1 MTPKS
6 SPSSSPVSIIIDEN
20 AAKPRIG
27 FSLLVGILSFL
38 IVLLFFASL
47 AAGPVSISFFQI
59 LSSLKGGDQ
68 SLIHIIIE
76 QIRLPRAILAITVGA
91 TLGLAGAA
99 LQGLLQNPLAEP
111 GLIGVSGCAALGA
124 VIMFYTGIS
133 AVFAL
138 ALPLGGI
145 VGALI
150 AVVAIYGL
158 AGRESS
164 ILTLVLAGVAVNA
177 FAAALTTLALSLSPN
192 PYAAFEIF
200 FWLLGSLADR
210 SLSHV
215 YLSLPLMVLGW
226 VLLLSMGRALD
237 ALTLGEDTARSLGF
251 NLGRVQAQVV
261 IGTAL
266 AVGAAVAISGIIGF
280 VGLVVPHL
288 LRPLVGYQPGKLLL
302 VSALGGAVLTSAADI
317 AVRFVM
323 NGPELKLGV
332 LTALI
337 GAPFFLYL
345 ILQIRKEMR

>member
-1 MTPKS
+1 MTTASADVQAPKL
-6 SPSSSPVSIIIDEN
+6 PI
-20 AAKPRIG
+20 R
-27 FSLLVGILSFL
+27 FSLLVGVLSLL
-38 IVLLFFASL
+38 IVLLFFISL
-47 AAGPVSISFFQI
+47 AAGPVSISFLQI
-59 LSSLKGGDQ
+59 LSSLMGEDQ
-68 SLIHIIIE
+68 SLIYIIIE

-99 LQGLLQNPLAEP
+99 LQGLLRNPLAEP

-124 VIMFYTGIS
+124 VVMFYTGVSSI
-133 AVFAL
+133 FAL

-145 VGALI
+145 AGALI
-150 AVVAIYGL
+150 AVAAIYAL

-200 FWLLGSLADR
+200 FWLLGSLSDR

-215 YLSLPLMVLGW
+215 YLSMPLMALGW
-226 VLLLSMGRALD
+226 LLLLSMGRALD
-237 ALTLGEDTARSLGF
+237 ALSLGEDTARSLGF
-251 NLGRVQAQVV
+251 RLGRVQAQVV

-266 AVGAAVAISGIIGF
+266 AVGAAVAVSGIIGF

-288 LRPLVGYQPGKLLL
+288 LRSLVGYQPGRLLL
-302 VSALGGAVLTSAADI
+302 VSALGGAVLTSVADI
-317 AVRFVM
+317 AVRYIM
-323 NGPELKLGV
+323 SGPELKLGV

-345 ILQIRKEMR
+345 VLQTRKAML

>member
-1 MTPKS
+1 MTTASADVQAPKL
-6 SPSSSPVSIIIDEN
+6 PI
-20 AAKPRIG
+20 R
-27 FSLLVGILSFL
+27 FSLLVGVLSLL
-38 IVLLFFASL
+38 IVLLFFISL
-47 AAGPVSISFFQI
+47 AAGSVSISFLQI
-59 LSSLKGGDQ
+59 LSSLMGEDQ
-68 SLIHIIIE
+68 SLIYIIIE

-99 LQGLLQNPLAEP
+99 LQGLLRNPLAEP

-124 VIMFYTGIS
+124 VVMFYTGVSSI
-133 AVFAL
+133 FAL

-145 VGALI
+145 AGALI
-150 AVVAIYGL
+150 AVAAIYAL

-200 FWLLGSLADR
+200 FWLLGSLSDR

-215 YLSLPLMVLGW
+215 YLSMPLMALGW
-226 VLLLSMGRALD
+226 LLLLSMGRALD
-237 ALTLGEDTARSLGF
+237 ALSLGEDTARSLGF
-251 NLGRVQAQVV
+251 RLGRVQAQVV

-266 AVGAAVAISGIIGF
+266 AVGAAVAVSGIIGF

-288 LRPLVGYQPGKLLL
+288 LRSLVGYQPGRLLL
-302 VSALGGAVLTSAADI
+302 VSALGGAVLTSVADI
-317 AVRFVM
+317 AVRYIM
-323 NGPELKLGV
+323 SGPELKLGV

-345 ILQIRKEMR
+345 VLQTRKAMR

>member
-1 MTPKS
+1 MTQTSTVK
-6 SPSSSPVSIIIDEN
+6 DEN
-20 AAKPRIG
+20 ALKPLIG
-27 FSLLVGILSFL
+27 FAALVGILSSL

-47 AAGPVSISFFQI
+47 AAGPVSISFLQI
-59 LSSLKGGDQ
+59 LSSLKGEDH
-68 SLIHIIIE
+68 SLIYIIIE

-99 LQGLLQNPLAEP
+99 LQGLLRNPLAEP

-124 VIMFYTGIS
+124 VIMFYTGVS
-133 AVFAL
+133 TVFAL

-145 VGALI
+145 AGALI
-150 AVVAIYGL
+150 AVAVIYAL

-177 FAAALTTLALSLSPN
+177 FAGALTTLALSLSPN

-215 YLSLPLMVLGW
+215 YLSLPLMALGW

-266 AVGAAVAISGIIGF
+266 AVGAAVAVSGIIGF

-288 LRPLVGYQPGKLLL
+288 LRSFVGYQPGKLLL
-302 VSALGGAVLTSAADI
+302 VSTLGGAVLTSAADI

>member
-1 MTPKS
+1 MTQTSTVK
-6 SPSSSPVSIIIDEN
+6 DEN
-20 AAKPRIG
+20 ALKPLIG
-27 FSLLVGILSFL
+27 FAALVGILSSL

-47 AAGPVSISFFQI
+47 AAGPVSISFLQI
-59 LSSLKGGDQ
+59 LSSLKGEDH
-68 SLIHIIIE
+68 SLIYIIIE
-76 QIRLPRAILAITVGA
+76 QIRLPRAILATTVGA

-99 LQGLLQNPLAEP
+99 LQGLLRNPLAEP

-124 VIMFYTGIS
+124 VIMFYTGVSTI
-133 AVFAL
+133 FAL

-145 VGALI
+145 AGALI
-150 AVVAIYGL
+150 AVAVIYAL

-177 FAAALTTLALSLSPN
+177 FAGALTTLALSLSPN

-215 YLSLPLMVLGW
+215 YLSLPLMALGW

-266 AVGAAVAISGIIGF
+266 AVGAAVAVSGIIGF

-288 LRPLVGYQPGKLLL
+288 LRSFVGYQPGKLLL
-302 VSALGGAVLTSAADI
+302 VSTLGGAVLTSAADI
-317 AVRFVM
+317 AVRYVM

>member
-1 MTPKS
+1 MTDTSTTSTQTS
-6 SPSSSPVSIIIDEN
+6 SVSYQGIS
-20 AAKPRIG
+20 KPLIG
-27 FSLLVGILSFL
+27 FAALVGILSVL
-38 IVLLFFASL
+38 IVVLFFFSIG
-47 AAGPVSISFFQI
+47 AGRVAISFPQI
-59 LSSLKGGDQ
+59 FSSLGAGDS
-68 SLIHIIIE
+68 SLIGIIIE
-76 QIRLPRAILAITVGA
+76 QIRLPRAILAVTVGA

-99 LQGLLQNPLAEP
+99 LQGLLRNPLAEP

-124 VIMFYTGIS
+124 VIVFYTGTS
-133 AVFAL
+133 AMFAM

-145 VGALI
+145 AGALI
-150 AVVAIYGL
+150 AVAAIYAL

-200 FWLLGSLADR
+200 FWLLGSLSDR
-210 SLSHV
+210 SLEHV
-215 YLSLPLMVLGW
+215 YLSLPLMALGW
-226 VLLLSMGRALD
+226 IMLLTMGRALD
-237 ALTLGEDTARSLGF
+237 ALSLGEDTARSLGF
-251 NLGRVQAQVV
+251 QLGRVQAQVV

-266 AVGAAVAISGIIGF
+266 AVGAAVAVSGIIGF

-288 LRPLVGYQPGKLLL
+288 LRPLVGYQPGRLLL
-302 VSALGGAVLTSAADI
+302 VSALGGAVLTLAADI
-317 AVRFVM
+317 AVRSVM

-345 ILQIRKEMR
+345 VIQTRKSMR

>member
-1 MTPKS
+1 MT
-6 SPSSSPVSIIIDEN
+6 SPSIALKDERRPVSF
-20 AAKPRIG
+20 AVLATA
-27 FSLLVGILSFL
+27 LTLC
-38 IVLLFFASL
+38 IVLLFFISM
-47 AAGPVSISFFQI
+47 AAGPVSVSFLQI
-59 LSSLKGGDQ
+59 LASLKGEDQ
-68 SLIHIIIE
+68 ALVTIIIE
-76 QIRLPRAILAITVGA
+76 QIRLPRAILAVTVGA

-99 LQGLLQNPLAEP
+99 LQGLLRNPLAEP
-111 GLIGVSGCAALGA
+111 GLIGVSGCAALGS
-124 VIMFYTGIS
+124 VIMFYTGAT

-145 VGALI
+145 AGALI
-150 AVVAIYGL
+150 AVAAIYGL

-177 FAAALTTLALSLSPN
+177 FAGALTTLALSLSPN

-210 SLSHV
+210 SLTHV
-215 YLSLPLMVLGW
+215 YLSLPLMAIGW
-226 VLLLSMGRALD
+226 ILLLTMGRALD

-251 NLGRVQAQVV
+251 NLGWVQAQVI

-266 AVGAAVAISGIIGF
+266 AVGAAVAVSGVIGF

-288 LRPLVGYQPGKLLL
+288 LRPLVGYQPGRLLPI
-302 VSALGGAVLTSAADI
+302 SALGGALLTLAADI
-317 AVRFVM
+317 AVRYVM

-345 ILQIRKEMR
+345 VLQTRKALR